1 MTNPSTIGVGF
12 HKRAWIKVAIG
23 ALGFVLILG
32 LFFLIGLVA
41 GYAPVNPFKMIPLC
55 IPFVYL
61 CIGLIEVV
69 SGKPYRHLAA
79 AWMNLR
85 GWQRGIIGII
95 IVIAAFAFILLGV
108 AFVFTYLIR

>member
-1 MTNPSTIGVGF
+1 MINPSIIDEGF
-12 HKRAWIKVAIG
+12 RRRAWIKVAIG
-23 ALGFVLILG
+23 VIGFVLMLG
-32 LFFLIGLVA
+32 LFFLIGMA
-41 GYAPVNPFKMIPLC
+41 ADYAPVNPFKMIPPS

-79 AWMNLR
+79 EWMNLK
-85 GWQRGIIGII
+85 GWQRAIIGTI
-95 IVIAAFAFILLGV
+95 IVIVALAFILLGV

>member
-1 MTNPSTIGVGF
+1 MDIPTIDEGFRRRAWMKVGIGVIGF
-12 HKRAWIKVAIG
+12 G
-23 ALGFVLILG
+23 AMLG
-32 LFFLIGLVA
+32 LFFLIGKMA

-55 IPFVYL
+55 IPFVYF

-79 AWMNLR
+79 AWMSLR
-85 GWQRGIIGII
+85 GWQRGIIGTI
-95 IVIAAFAFILLGV
+95 IVIAALAFILLGV